1 MACALQRARQ
11 VEPGRRTQR
20 KMALEL
26 RGQTGIYCPSACD
39 GYARYRVLL
48 GGMHLLSPGAKAAAR
63 KGTVK
68 QGGTTEAQLPS
79 LSGIPA
85 CQGGGFFCPPPA
97 DFFPLQERM
106 SDPMSEHKTFYI
118 TTPIYYPSDKLHIGH
133 SYTTV
138 ACDALA
144 RFKRM
149 QGYDVMF
156 LTGTDEHGQKIQ
168 DKAADHGVTPK
179 EYVDEIVATVK
190 ELWKL
195 LDVSYDRFV
204 RTTDDYHI
212 ETCQKIFTKLYEQG
226 DIYKGEYTGHY
237 CKPCESFWTD
247 SQLVDGKCP
256 DCGREVYDA
265 HEEAYFFKTGKYADR
280 LLKLYEENPQFIQP
294 ESRKNEMI
302 AFIKQGLQDTCVSRT
317 SVKWGIPVPFD
328 PKHTMYVWVDALSNY
343 ISALGYGNET
353 YDDYKKFW
361 PADLHMV
368 GKEILRFHT
377 ILWPAMLMALDLP
390 LPKRVFG
397 HGWLLMNGGKM
408 SKSVGNVVD
417 PVILCDRYGVD
428 AIRYFLLREI
438 PFGNDGM
445 FTNEALIN
453 RINSDLA
460 NDLGNLLSRTV
471 AMCEKYFGGT
481 VHKLP
486 GSEAIDTELEGMID
500 ALAGKVTADMDN
512 LTIPQALMEIF
523 AVIQRA
529 NKYIDETAPWALAKD
544 EANAQRLEC
553 VLYHLCEAL
562 RVCAILLN
570 ACLPSTAPKIMDQL
584 GLGTDA
590 LVLEAA
596 AYGAQESYTVHKGD
610 ALFPRIDVAKEIA
623 RLKEE
628 DEKRRAAALAANK
641 AKEEAEAAKAAPAA
655 PAEPQEHEPEI
666 SFDDFCKVELRVAEI
681 RACETMKESK
691 KLLHLTVFDGERERC
706 ILSGIAKWYKPEDL
720 LGKKVGIVANLA
732 PRPMMKGKYVSE
744 GMIVAA
750 DTADG
755 GCSIA
760 FYGPDVPA
768 GARIH

>member
-1 MACALQRARQ
+1 
-11 VEPGRRTQR
+11 
-20 KMALEL
+20 
-26 RGQTGIYCPSACD
+26 
-39 GYARYRVLL
+39 
-48 GGMHLLSPGAKAAAR
+48 
-63 KGTVK
+63 
-68 QGGTTEAQLPS
+68 
-79 LSGIPA
+79 
-85 CQGGGFFCPPPA
+85 
-97 DFFPLQERM
+97 
-106 SDPMSEHKTFYI
+106 MSEHKTFYI

-168 DKAADHGVTPK
+168 DKAADAGVTPK
-179 EYVDEIVATVK
+179 EYVDKIVATVK
-190 ELWKL
+190 DLWKL
-195 LDVSYDRFV
+195 LDVSYDRFI
-204 RTTDDYHI
+204 RTTDDYHM
-212 ETCQKIFTKLYEQG
+212 ESCQKIFTKLYEQG
-226 DIYKGEYTGHY
+226 DIYK
-237 CKPCESFWTD
+237 
-247 SQLVDGKCP
+247 

-265 HEEAYFFKTGKYADR
+265 HEEAYFFKTSKYADR

-343 ISALGYGNET
+343 ISALGYGNEKYHD
-353 YDDYKKFW
+353 YDKFW

-481 VHKLP
+481 VHNVA
-486 GSEAIDTELEGMID
+486 GTEAIDTELETMVNELT
-500 ALAGKVTADMDN
+500 AKVTADMDN

-544 EANAQRLEC
+544 EANKARLES

-562 RVCAILLN
+562 RVCGILLN
-570 ACLPSTAPKIMDQL
+570 AYLPTTAPKMMDQL
-584 GLGTDA
+584 GLDDSA
-590 LVLEAA
+590 LDLTKTI
-596 AYGAQESYTVHKGD
+596 YGAQETYTVHKGE

-623 RLKEE
+623 HLKEE
-628 DEKRRAAALAANK
+628 DEKRKAAAEAANK
-641 AKEEAEAAKAAPAA
+641 AKAEAEKKAAAPAA
-655 PAEPQEHEPEI
+655 EESGVDFTHEAEI
-666 SFDDFCKVELRVAEI
+666 DFDTFCKVELRVAEV
-681 RACETMKESK
+681 RACENLKESK

-706 ILSGIAKWYKPEDL
+706 ILSGIAKWFKPEDL
-720 LGKKVGIVANLA
+720 IGKKIGIVCNLA

-744 GMIVAA
+744 GMIFAA

-760 FYGPDVPA
+760 FYGDDTPV
-768 GARIH
+768 GSRIH

>member
-1 MACALQRARQ
+1 M
-11 VEPGRRTQR
+11 E
-20 KMALEL
+20 K
-26 RGQTGIYCPSACD
+26 
-39 GYARYRVLL
+39 
-48 GGMHLLSPGAKAAAR
+48 
-63 KGTVK
+63 
-68 QGGTTEAQLPS
+68 
-79 LSGIPA
+79 
-85 CQGGGFFCPPPA
+85 
-97 DFFPLQERM
+97 
-106 SDPMSEHKTFYI
+106 KTFYI

-133 SYTTV
+133 SYCTV
-138 ACDALA
+138 ATDAIA
-144 RFKRM
+144 RYKRL

-156 LTGTDEHGQKIQ
+156 LTGTDEHGQKIET
-168 DKAADHGVTPK
+168 KAKEAGMTPQAFVDH
-179 EYVDEIVATVK
+179 IVEGEK
-190 ELWKL
+190 GILDLWKL
-195 LDVSYDRFV
+195 MNISNDRFI
-204 RTTDDYHI
+204 RTTDDYH
-212 ETCQKIFTKLYEQG
+212 CAAVQKIFKTMYEKG
-226 DIYKGEYTGHY
+226 DIYKGTYKGKY
-237 CKPCESFWTD
+237 CTPCESFWTE

-280 LLKLYEENPQFIQP
+280 LLKYYEENPQFIQP

-353 YDDYKKFW
+353 YHDYNKFW

-417 PVILCDRYGVD
+417 PVVLCDRYGVD
-428 AIRYFLLREI
+428 SIRYFLLREI

-481 VHKLP
+481 VHKAA
-486 GSEAIDTELEGMID
+486 GTEAIDTELETMVNE
-500 ALAGKVTADMDN
+500 LLGKVTADMDN

-544 EANAQRLEC
+544 EANKPRLASVMYNLLESIRICTVLLTPFIPDSCEKIFAQIGACEC
-553 VLYHLCEAL
+553 C
-562 RVCAILLN
+562 RDWD
-570 ACLPSTAPKIMDQL
+570 S
-584 GLGTDA
+584 
-590 LVLEAA
+590 AA
-596 AYGAQESYTVHKGD
+596 KWGSLSATVTVHKGE
-610 ALFPRIDVAKEIA
+610 AIFPRVDAQKA
-623 RLKEE
+623 LEE
-628 DEKRRAAALAANK
+628 LEAIQEAQKKAALPAMEFEPMV
-641 AKEEAEAAKAAPAA
+641 EEKVD
-655 PAEPQEHEPEI
+655 
-666 SFDDFCKVELRVAEI
+666 FDTFCKSDFRAVKVK
-681 RACETMKESK
+681 ACEAVKKSE
-691 KLLHLTVFDGERERC
+691 KLLRFTLDDGTGTDRQ
-706 ILSGIAKWYKPEDL
+706 ILSGIHKWYKPEDL
-720 LGKKVGIVANLA
+720 VGKTLVAIVNLP
-732 PRPMMKGKYVSE
+732 PRKMMGLESCGMLLSAVHTEKGEEVLNLIMVDDK
-744 GMIVAA
+744 I
-750 DTADG
+750 
-755 GCSIA
+755 
-760 FYGPDVPA
+760 PA
-768 GARIH
+768 GAKLC

>member
-1 MACALQRARQ
+1 MD
-11 VEPGRRTQR
+11 
-20 KMALEL
+20 KN
-26 RGQTGIYCPSACD
+26 
-39 GYARYRVLL
+39 
-48 GGMHLLSPGAKAAAR
+48 
-63 KGTVK
+63 
-68 QGGTTEAQLPS
+68 
-79 LSGIPA
+79 
-85 CQGGGFFCPPPA
+85 
-97 DFFPLQERM
+97 
-106 SDPMSEHKTFYI
+106 TFYI

-168 DKAADHGVTPK
+168 DKAADAGVTPK
-179 EYVDEIVATVK
+179 EYVDKIVATVK
-190 ELWKL
+190 DLWKL
-195 LDVSYDRFV
+195 LDVSYDRFI
-204 RTTDDYHI
+204 RTTDDYHM

-226 DIYKGEYTGHY
+226 DIYKGEYIGHY

-317 SVKWGIPVPFD
+317 TVPWGIPVPFD
-328 PKHTMYVWVDALSNY
+328 TKHTMYVWVDALSNY
-343 ISALGYGNET
+343 ITALGYGNEKYSD
-353 YDDYKKFW
+353 YDKFW
-361 PADLHMV
+361 PADIHMV

-417 PVILCDRYGVD
+417 PVVLCDRYGVD

-481 VHKLP
+481 VAP
-486 GSEAIDTELEGMID
+486 TGAATEFDEDLKAVVSAMP
-500 ALAGKVTADMDN
+500 AQVAKDMDE
-512 LTIPQALMEIF
+512 LLIPQALQEIF
-523 AVIQRA
+523 KAIQRA

-544 EANAQRLEC
+544 ESKKEQLQQ
-553 VLYHLCEAL
+553 VLYNLCESL
-562 RVCAILLN
+562 RMAAILLN
-570 ACLPSTAPKIMDQL
+570 AYLPHTAPKMAAQL
-584 GLGTDA
+584 GLAEGELSFEDLSWGKRA
-590 LVLEAA
+590 
-596 AYGAQESYTVHKGD
+596 SYTVHKGE
-610 ALFPRIDVAKEIA
+610 ALFPRIDVNKELA
-623 RLKEE
+623 E
-628 DEKRRAAALAANK
+628 LAAQDAARK
-641 AKEEAEAAKAAPAA
+641 AAAEAAKAAEK
-655 PAEPQEHEPEI
+655 PAEAPKAEQAEAKEQEHLPEI
-666 SFDDFCKVELRVAEI
+666 TIDDFAKCEMRVAKVLT
-681 RACETMKESK
+681 CERLKESK
-691 KLLHLTVFDGERERC
+691 KLLKFTLFDGERERT
-706 ILSGIAKWYKPEDL
+706 ILSGIAKWYAPEDL
-720 LGKKVGIVANLA
+720 IGKHLCIVANLA

-744 GMIVAA
+744 GMIVSAE
-750 DTADG
+750 DDEGNVTVLQL
-755 GCSIA
+755 
-760 FYGPDVPA
+760 PETVKP
-768 GARIH
+768 GAQLC

>member
-1 MACALQRARQ
+1 M
-11 VEPGRRTQR
+11 
-20 KMALEL
+20 
-26 RGQTGIYCPSACD
+26 
-39 GYARYRVLL
+39 
-48 GGMHLLSPGAKAAAR
+48 
-63 KGTVK
+63 
-68 QGGTTEAQLPS
+68 
-79 LSGIPA
+79 
-85 CQGGGFFCPPPA
+85 
-97 DFFPLQERM
+97 QEK
-106 SDPMSEHKTFYI
+106 KTFYI

-149 QGYDVMF
+149 QGYDVLF

-168 DKAADHGVTPK
+168 DKAAAKGVTPK
-179 EYVDEIVATVK
+179 AYVDEIVATVK
-190 ELWKL
+190 DLWKL
-195 LDVSYDRFV
+195 MDVSYDRFI

-212 ETCQKIFTKLYEQG
+212 ESCQKIFRKLYDQG
-226 DIYKGEYTGHY
+226 DIYKGEYVGHY

-256 DCGREVYDA
+256 ECGREVYDA
-265 HEEAYFFKTGKYADR
+265 HEEAYFFKTSKYADR
-280 LLKLYEENPQFIQP
+280 LLAYYAEHPDFIQP

-302 AFIKQGLQDTCVSRT
+302 SFIQQGLQDTCVSRT
-317 SVKWGIPVPFD
+317 SVPWGIPVDFD
-328 PKHTMYVWVDALSNY
+328 QKHTMYVWVDALSNY

-353 YDDYKKFW
+353 YHDYDKYW
-361 PADLHMV
+361 PADIHMV

-390 LPKRVFG
+390 LPRRVFG

-417 PVILCDRYGVD
+417 PVILCGRYGVD

-438 PFGNDGM
+438 PFGNDGT
-445 FTNEALIN
+445 FTNEALIT

-481 VHKLP
+481 VANPAAPDAL
-486 GSEAIDTELEGMID
+486 DQELE
-500 ALAGKVTADMDN
+500 ALVNELPAKVAADMDS

-529 NKYIDETAPWALAKD
+529 NKYIDETAPWALAKN
-544 EANAQRLEC
+544 EADHARLES

-562 RVCAILLN
+562 RCCAILLN
-570 ACLPSTAPKIMDQL
+570 AFLPSTAPKMMEQL
-584 GLGTDA
+584 GLPADA
-590 LVLEAA
+590 LDYSACRYGAA
-596 AYGAQESYTVHKGD
+596 ARYTVHKGE

-623 RLKEE
+623 YLKAE
-628 DEKRRAAALAANK
+628 DEKRKAA
-641 AKEEAEAAKAAPAA
+641 AEAASAAKKAAEAPKAA
-655 PAEPQEHEPEI
+655 EAAEPAQHEAEI
-666 SFDDFCKVELRVAEI
+666 DYDTFTKVELLVGEV
-681 RACETMKESK
+681 RACEVLPESK

-720 LGKKVGIVANLA
+720 IGKKLGIVANLA

-744 GMIVAA
+744 GMIFAA

-755 GCSIA
+755 GCAIP
-760 FYGPDVPA
+760 FYPDSVAA
-768 GARIH
+768 GSRIH

>member
-1 MACALQRARQ
+1 
-11 VEPGRRTQR
+11 
-20 KMALEL
+20 
-26 RGQTGIYCPSACD
+26 
-39 GYARYRVLL
+39 
-48 GGMHLLSPGAKAAAR
+48 
-63 KGTVK
+63 
-68 QGGTTEAQLPS
+68 
-79 LSGIPA
+79 
-85 CQGGGFFCPPPA
+85 
-97 DFFPLQERM
+97 
-106 SDPMSEHKTFYI
+106 MSEQKKFYI

-149 QGYDVMF
+149 QGCDVMF
-156 LTGTDEHGQKIQ
+156 LTGTDEHGQKIE
-168 DKAADHGVTPK
+168 DKAAAAGMQPK
-179 EYVDEIVATVK
+179 EYVDRIVATVK
-190 ELWKL
+190 DLWKL
-195 LDVSYDRFV
+195 LDVSYDRFI

-212 ETCQKIFTKLYEQG
+212 ESCQKIFTRLYEQG
-226 DIYKGEYTGHY
+226 DIYKSEYVGHY

-265 HEEAYFFKTGKYADR
+265 HEEAYFFRTSKYADR
-280 LLKLYEENPQFIQP
+280 LLQLYEENPQFIQP

-328 PKHTMYVWVDALSNY
+328 QKHTMYVWVDALSNY
-343 ISALGYGNET
+343 ISALGYGNDT
-353 YDDYKKFW
+353 YHDYDRFW

-481 VHKLP
+481 VARPAQAGGDPLD
-486 GSEAIDTELEGMID
+486 AELEEMIG
-500 ALAGKVTADMDN
+500 ALAGKVAADMDS
-512 LTIPQALMEIF
+512 LTIPQALADIF
-523 AVIQRA
+523 AVVQRA

-544 EANAQRLEC
+544 EANRGRLQA

-562 RVCAILLN
+562 RVSAVLLN
-570 ACLPSTAPKIMDQL
+570 AYLPDTAPKMMAQL
-584 GLGTDA
+584 GLPADRLTLG
-590 LVLEAA
+590 EAV
-596 AYGAQESYTVHKGD
+596 YGGQDSYTVHKGEP
-610 ALFPRIDVAKEIA
+610 LFPRIDVAKEIA
-623 RLKEE
+623 HLKAE
-628 DEKRRAAALAANK
+628 DEKRKAEAEAARK
-641 AKEEAEAAKAAPAA
+641 AAEAAKAAKTAKA
-655 PAEPQEHEPEI
+655 PADLPAPGTVLNLNHEAEI
-666 SFDDFCKVELRVAEI
+666 SFDDFCKVEMLVGEV
-681 RACETMKESK
+681 RACETLKESK

-720 LGKKVGIVANLA
+720 IGKKVGIVANLA
-732 PRPMMKGKYVSE
+732 PRPMLKGKYTSE

-750 DTADG
+750 DTPDG
-755 GCSIA
+755 GCAIA
-760 FYGPDVPA
+760 FYPDSLPA
-768 GARIH
+768 GSRIH

>member
-1 MACALQRARQ
+1 MD
-11 VEPGRRTQR
+11 
-20 KMALEL
+20 KN
-26 RGQTGIYCPSACD
+26 
-39 GYARYRVLL
+39 
-48 GGMHLLSPGAKAAAR
+48 
-63 KGTVK
+63 
-68 QGGTTEAQLPS
+68 
-79 LSGIPA
+79 
-85 CQGGGFFCPPPA
+85 
-97 DFFPLQERM
+97 
-106 SDPMSEHKTFYI
+106 TFYI

-149 QGYDVMF
+149 QGKEVMF

-168 DKAADHGVTPK
+168 DKAADAGVTPK
-179 EYVDEIVATVK
+179 EYVDRIVATVK
-190 ELWKL
+190 DLWKL
-195 LDVSYDRFV
+195 LDVSYDRFI
-204 RTTDDYHI
+204 RTTDDYHV
-212 ETCQKIFTKLYEQG
+212 ETCQKIFTQLYEQG
-226 DIYKGEYTGHY
+226 DIYKGEYIGHY

-265 HEEAYFFKTGKYADR
+265 HEEAYFFKTSKYADR

-343 ISALGYGNET
+343 ISALGYGNEKYHD
-353 YDDYKKFW
+353 YDKFW

-445 FTNEALIN
+445 FTNEALIS

-481 VHKLP
+481 VAP
-486 GSEAIDTELEGMID
+486 TGAATEFDEDLKAVVSAMP
-500 ALAGKVTADMDN
+500 AQVAKDMDE
-512 LTIPQALMEIF
+512 LLIPQALQEIF
-523 AVIQRA
+523 KAIQRA

-544 EANAQRLEC
+544 ESKKDQLQQ
-553 VLYHLCEAL
+553 VLYNLCESL
-562 RVCAILLN
+562 RMAAILLN
-570 ACLPSTAPKIMDQL
+570 AYLPNTAPKMAAQL
-584 GLGTDA
+584 GLAEGELSFEELSWGKRT
-590 LVLEAA
+590 
-596 AYGAQESYTVHKGD
+596 SYTVHKGE
-610 ALFPRIDVAKEIA
+610 ALFPRIDVNKELA
-623 RLKEE
+623 E
-628 DEKRRAAALAANK
+628 LAAQDAARK
-641 AKEEAEAAKAAPAA
+641 AAAEAAKAAEK
-655 PAEPQEHEPEI
+655 PAEAPKAEQAEAKEQEHLPEI
-666 SFDDFCKVELRVAEI
+666 TIDDFAKCEMRVAKVLT
-681 RACETMKESK
+681 CERLKESK
-691 KLLHLTVFDGERERC
+691 KLLKFTLFDGERERT
-706 ILSGIAKWYKPEDL
+706 ILSGIAKWYAPEDL
-720 LGKKVGIVANLA
+720 IGKHLCIVANLA

-744 GMIVAA
+744 GMIVSAE
-750 DTADG
+750 DDEGNVTVLQL
-755 GCSIA
+755 
-760 FYGPDVPA
+760 PETVKP
-768 GARIH
+768 GAQLC